1 VFKKLGN
8 NIIIY
13 GLTNAL
19 KSLVPFIML
28 PILTHYLSVKDYGVL
43 SLIETSILFI
53 SPFVMLNIHSAISV
67 EYFTAKDKD
76 DFAKYV
82 TNSLILTVFSFL
94 MVFFI
99 LNLFSK
105 QFSQII
111 HIDEFWI
118 KILAFLAFLKIIPL
132 VVLTIFQSSNQPFKY
147 FLFSIFLV
155 LFDFTLSYI
164 LIVFCDKGILGRIIG
179 VYGAYFLFS
188 IMGFYILYKL
198 RYVVLKIILK
208 FSKQILEYGVPLIA
222 HSIGGIVLAMSDR
235 YFLAYFV
242 DNKVVGLYT
251 VAYQISGIML
261 LFSMSINQ
269 AWRPMLYNLLKN
281 SNLKK
286 AKQINFVLVVIFILS
301 FCILYFIIPLIYKI
315 LINERF
321 YNSKIFVLWLLIGFL
336 FQSLYFIYT
345 NYLFFYK
352 KTKLLSVITFSG
364 AILNIILNYIGIKLF
379 GSIGVAYATAITWVF
394 YFLAVYYFSNKLI
407 KLKNG

>member
-1 VFKKLGN
+1 MFKKLGS
-8 NIIIY
+8 NILIY
-13 GLTNAL
+13 GLTNGL

-82 TNSLILTVFSFL
+82 TNSLIITIFSFL

-235 YFLAYFV
+235 YFLAYFI
-242 DNKVVGLYT
+242 DNKIVGLYT

-286 AKQINFVLVVIFILS
+286 AKQINFILVVIFILS

-321 YNSKIFVLWLLIGFL
+321 YDSKIFVFWLLIGFL

-379 GSIGVAYATAITWVF
+379 GSIGVAYATAITWMF

-407 KLKNG
+407 KLENG